1 MNNNFKATKPP
12 STRKRNMNE
21 VMEDALNAVDDFE
34 VMGSGKPS

>member
-1 MNNNFKATKPP
+1 
-12 STRKRNMNE
+12 MNE